1 MLKQKLTGIAAVLC
15 GIGMIAA
22 TGDGTL
28 SVFLFVVGFGAIF
41 SREKIERGY

>member
-1 MLKQKLTGIAAVLC
+1 MLKQKLIGIAAVLF
-15 GIGMIAA
+15 GVGMIAV